1 MIYNNAQ
8 YINIYKNKFVI
19 KTICNKIFFNCNSK
33 KFNNKMIFLKT
44 KNIFFI
50 KIFVSNI
57 FQIQR

>member
-1 MIYNNAQ
+1 MIYNNTQ

-33 KFNNKMIFLKT
+33 KFNNKMIFLRT

-50 KIFVSNI
+50 KI
-57 FQIQR
+57 QR